1 MRYTEEIT
9 TVKYLIN
16 QLVDVRVACQFWIN
30 KDHESQERIKE
41 LEEQVQTDE
50 KSIDDKEIILMQS
63 KRINELTTSIEQLER
78 FELDNIELK
87 NAIKLAHERIEEF
100 KSGETIL
107 KYQDTLGE
115 QQARIKELEEQ
126 LAYSYD
132 SGLED
137 IHPEDMT
144 PDPTPEERKEYN
156 KDRIQE
162 FIKEHLQ
169 EDPRDYPEE
178 LQYE

>member
-1 MRYTEEIT
+1 MKNHLFNMHHKIKLKLDAICQEAGDMDVEEF
-9 TVKYLIN
+9 VEVYKYL
-16 QLVDVRVACQFWIN
+16 
-30 KDHESQERIKE
+30 
-41 LEEQVQTDE
+41 QTNNE
-50 KSIDDKEIILMQS
+50 SIDDKEIILMQS

-126 LAYSYD
+126 
-132 SGLED
+132 
-137 IHPEDMT
+137 
-144 PDPTPEERKEYN
+144 
-156 KDRIQE
+156 IQSM
-162 FIKEHLQ
+162 L
-169 EDPRDYPEE
+169 DNYGN
-178 LQYE
+178 

>member
-1 MRYTEEIT
+1 MKCEIEEEN
-9 TVKYLIN
+9 VNYLISRCRRLEN
-16 QLVDVRVACQFWIN
+16 IIEKFKLKIED
-30 KDHESQERIKE
+30 KDITIEVHEERIKE
-41 LEEQVQTDE
+41 LEEQVQTDDE
-50 KSIDDKEIILMQS
+50 SIDDKKIILMQS

-126 LAYSYD
+126 
-132 SGLED
+132 
-137 IHPEDMT
+137 
-144 PDPTPEERKEYN
+144 
-156 KDRIQE
+156 IQSM
-162 FIKEHLQ
+162 L
-169 EDPRDYPEE
+169 DNYGN
-178 LQYE
+178 